1 MKNIT
6 VDSLNQIVLEKLSAF
21 LNDYSDVIEKTMVE
35 ELVMN
40 YQLPLLQ
47 AYGLLLAGVLEME
60 VEENPIDQAIFRRY
74 FPKMIQKMD
83 EEEYKKNPYYQNIQ
97 LPEKEKG
104 SWAFIKKQYKAYEA
118 FVFDDFI
125 YEENGM
131 VIPQIGFFDR
141 GFTYP
146 AVLENQREWMTITPN
161 EVNTM
166 KKPIANA
173 KGKVCTYGLGLG
185 YYPYMIS
192 LKKEVTSIIIVEK
205 NKEIISLFKEYIL
218 PQFPDKE
225 KITLIEDDAFNY
237 AQTQMGKENFDVVFT
252 DLWHDPLDGRE
263 MYIKMKSFEKNS
275 PHSHFDYWIEKTL
288 QYYL

>member
-1 MKNIT
+1 MK
-6 VDSLNQIVLEKLSAF
+6 
-21 LNDYSDVIEKTMVE
+21 
-35 ELVMN
+35 
-40 YQLPLLQ
+40 
-47 AYGLLLAGVLEME
+47 
-60 VEENPIDQAIFRRY
+60 
-74 FPKMIQKMD
+74 
-83 EEEYKKNPYYQNIQ
+83 
-97 LPEKEKG
+97 
-104 SWAFIKKQYKAYEA
+104 
-118 FVFDDFI
+118 
-125 YEENGM
+125 
-131 VIPQIGFFDR
+131 
-141 GFTYP
+141 
-146 AVLENQREWMTITPN
+146 ITPN
-161 EVNTM
+161 EEKKK

-192 LKKEVTSIIIVEK
+192 LKKEETSIIIGEK